1 MIANKQRPSQE
12 HIDLNAL
19 VSLQS
24 DGMKA
29 RSWGMSADNNPVP
42 ANNDGINQKDTLSL
56 ELRHAWDF
64 GWAIEDEW
72 LRTP

>member
-1 MIANKQRPSQE
+1 MILNKQRSPHE

-29 RSWGMSADNNPVP
+29 RSWGMSADNNPLL
-42 ANNDGINQKDTLSL
+42 ANNDGINQNGTLSL
-56 ELRHAWDF
+56 ELRHAWHF

-72 LRTP
+72 LRNP